1 MTESRDLR
9 WLFRQISGELEEFN
23 LDLKILVVTDEETG
37 NTEVLDDGS
46 KMACGLVAVLKNVV
60 KNMKKALL

>member
-9 WLFRQISGELEEFN
+9 DLFIQISQELDEFN
-23 LDLKILVVTDEETG
+23 LDLKIMVVKDDETG